1 MKEFI
6 EKLIGRLGELKE
18 IEKNRADSCDE
29 EGYGDGEQIY
39 DDGRSQGRFEQSQKI
54 IQIVNELAEE
64 YENDFCEWKYIDS
77 TSYNATIPCR
87 GNTMNIK
94 SMRYYTYCP
103 YCGKKIKVVE

>member
-6 EKLIGRLGELKE
+6 EKLIGMFRDCTTIKDYGELFV
-18 IEKNRADSCDE
+18 SLDE
-29 EGYGDGEQIY
+29 VEN
-39 DDGRSQGRFEQSQKI
+39 I
-54 IQIVNELAEE
+54 INELAEE
-64 YENDFCEWKYIDS
+64 YNNDFCEWKYIDS

-103 YCGKKIKVVE
+103 YCGKKIKVVW